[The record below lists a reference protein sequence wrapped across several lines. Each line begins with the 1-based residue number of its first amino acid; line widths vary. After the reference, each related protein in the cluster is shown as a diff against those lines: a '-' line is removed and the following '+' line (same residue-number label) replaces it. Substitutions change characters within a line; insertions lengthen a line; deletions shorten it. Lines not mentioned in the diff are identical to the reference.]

1 MHLFS
6 YLLQLIEMGSDI
18 PTNVS
23 LAGKDDLCLDRDII
37 EVPIR
42 ADKELES
49 INNLASELG
58 TATVGDEE
66 SSAHS
71 LLIPAL
77 PCVPLSDTKQN
88 DCQPSVSKLRSVR
101 SIKGALQSVP
111 DLHSY
116 NNSQESKTNLA
127 NLSTNFM
134 GRDVC
139 EASETFTDCG
149 VHTDD
154 DSRVSTSGDLST
166 SEIGLILPDVSMIYL
181 PSCHITLNYSF

>member
-23 LAGKDDLCLDRDII
+23 LAGKDDICLDRDII

-66 SSAHS
+66 SSAHA

-77 PCVPLSDTKQN
+77 PCVPLSDTRG
-88 DCQPSVSKLRSVR
+88 QPSISKLRSVR
-101 SIKGALQSVP
+101 SVKGALQSVP

-166 SEIGLILPDVSMIYL
+166 SEIGLILPDVSMIYFPGVTSL
-181 PSCHITLNYSF
+181 